1 MNSRPKY
8 RARSPVI
15 ALRLKRGRFAVF
27 LLTEPGIY
35 RTRPLDPSNRARF
48 VYRARK
54 VENFQTTFR
63 IRFSD
68 ADALF
73 PTFHIWDEHALSRNK
88 IFGGQKL
95 LLPQLLIFNK
105 SI

>member
-1 MNSRPKY
+1 M
-8 RARSPVI
+8 SP
-15 ALRLKRGRFAVF
+15 
-27 LLTEPGIY
+27 
-35 RTRPLDPSNRARF
+35 
-48 VYRARK
+48 
-54 VENFQTTFR
+54 VENFQTKFR

-68 ADALF
+68 ADALCS
-73 PTFHIWDEHALSRNK
+73 TFHVWDEHALSRNK